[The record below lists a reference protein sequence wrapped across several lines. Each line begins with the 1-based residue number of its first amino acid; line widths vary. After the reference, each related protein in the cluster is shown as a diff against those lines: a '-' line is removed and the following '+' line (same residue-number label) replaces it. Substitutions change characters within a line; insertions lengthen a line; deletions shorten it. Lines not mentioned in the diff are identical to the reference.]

1 MNSWLFEWDE
11 TKNKS
16 NKLKHGISFET
27 AAHVFNDPFLLSVQ
41 DRHVY
46 GEERWQSIGMV
57 NGSVLLLVAHLFQEE
72 DRAVVIRI
80 VSARKATPCERRR
93 YEKGI

>member
-11 TKNKS
+11 VKNKS
-16 NKLKHGISFET
+16 NKLKHGVSFET
-27 AAHVFNDPFLLSVQ
+27 AAHVFNDPLLLSVQ
-41 DRHVY
+41 DRHVH

-72 DRAVVIRI
+72 DSAVVIRI
-80 VSARKATPCERRR
+80 VSARKATPYERRR
-93 YEKGI
+93 YEEGI